1 MGDAQRGQAPFPL
14 CVSIG
19 RYGAGTVGKLVPTRR
34 ILVHF
39 SVVAGQFTRAV
50 QTMRHWR
57 SFCPCLMTHLFKP
70 AEFHEHVSETKLWPR
85 NRTFCKNGHAT
96 RGILSLN
103 APASSLASAACP
115 LVFVDLNGFPEA
127 DLTCVALISVLCLF
141 PLALMMWTRQEWS
154 LHQPGAASGKMNTI
168 CCLLLHIS

>member
-1 MGDAQRGQAPFPL
+1 
-14 CVSIG
+14 
-19 RYGAGTVGKLVPTRR
+19 
-34 ILVHF
+34 
-39 SVVAGQFTRAV
+39 
-50 QTMRHWR
+50 
-57 SFCPCLMTHLFKP
+57 MTHLFKP

-96 RGILSLN
+96 LGTLSLN
-103 APASSLASAACP
+103 ASAACP

-127 DLTCVALISVLCLF
+127 DPTCVALISVLCLF
-141 PLALMMWTRQEWS
+141 LVALMMWTRQEWS